1 MQKANEMAI
10 DVPYDVVEY
19 IAQNVNS
26 NIRELEGCL
35 NSLNA
40 RAELM
45 QTPISL
51 EMARN
56 TLSGRIGSQ
65 AARAVTP
72 ELIIEMVARQYDTTA
87 QDITG
92 KNRSQQIAL
101 PRQVAM
107 YICRRMTTL
116 STTSIGK
123 AFGGRDHTTVMHG
136 CDKIAASMNADF
148 SFRKRVEEL
157 MGLIEGR

>member
-19 IAQNVNS
+19 IAQNVSS

-40 RAELM
+40 HAELM

-56 TLSGRIGSQ
+56 TLSGRISSQ

-72 ELIIEMVARQYDTTA
+72 ELIIDMVARQYDTTP

-136 CDKIAASMNADF
+136 CDKIAASMNTDF

>member
-1 MQKANEMAI
+1 
-10 DVPYDVVEY
+10 
-19 IAQNVNS
+19 
-26 NIRELEGCL
+26 
-35 NSLNA
+35 
-40 RAELM
+40 
-45 QTPISL
+45 
-51 EMARN
+51 MARN

-72 ELIIEMVARQYDTTA
+72 ELIIEMVARQYDTTPE
-87 QDITG
+87 DITG

-116 STTSIGK
+116 STTNIGR

-136 CDKIAASMNADF
+136 CEKITASMDADF
-148 SFRKRVEEL
+148 SFKKKVEDI
-157 MGLIEGR
+157 MGLIEGH